1 MNRTF
6 IGIGAGPI
14 QTGIFVAGA
23 FQGGFDRIVLA
34 EVDPAVVS
42 AVRESGS
49 ITVNTAGSEEVT
61 SRSRDSMSPEAPAD

>member
-14 QTGIFVAGA
+14 QTGIFVEGA

-34 EVDPAVVS
+34 EVDSAVVS

-49 ITVNTAGSEEVT
+49 ITVNTAGSEEVW
-61 SRSRDSMSPEAPAD
+61 